1 MTIGV
6 TEFSMAVTRSPADSA
21 VNGLRAVDQG
31 QPDIIQMRNDHTD
44 YCAALAST
52 GAKIINLPPLDEFPD
67 AQFVEDTALCLPEGV
82 IFMAPG
88 AESRRGEVAC
98 MQKDIAHLFGEVHHI
113 DPPAFIE
120 GGDILVTG
128 REILVGLSD
137 RTNPAGISAL
147 GAIVSRWGYQLREV
161 KTPPGVLHFKTDCAL
176 LDDHVVLATSRL
188 ASSGCFDGYDV
199 ILTAEGEEA
208 AANCIRFNDLV
219 IMPAGFAATEA
230 RIKAAGFDLRT
241 VNNSECAKIDGGMSC
256 LSLRFNTPA

>member
-21 VNGLRAVDQG
+21 VNGLRAVDRG

-188 ASSGCFDGYDV
+188 ASSGCFDDYGV

-256 LSLRFNTPA
+256 LSLRFNMSA

>member
-6 TEFSMAVTRSPADSA
+6 TEFSMAVTRTPADSA
-21 VNGLRAVDQG
+21 VNGLRAVDLG
-31 QPDIIQMRNDHTD
+31 RPDITRMRDDHAD
-44 YCAALAST
+44 YCAALAGT
-52 GAKIINLPPLDEFPD
+52 GAEIITLPPLDEFPD

-88 AESRRGEVAC
+88 AEPRRGEVAC
-98 MQKDIAHLFGEVHHI
+98 MQQEIAHLFGEVHHI
-113 DPPAFIE
+113 HPPAFIE

-137 RTNPAGISAL
+137 RTNSAGIAAL
-147 GAIVSRWGYQLREV
+147 GAIVSPWGYHLREV

-176 LDDHVVLATSRL
+176 LDNQVVLATSRL

-199 ILTAEGEEA
+199 ILTAEGEDA

-219 IMPAGFAATEA
+219 IMPAGFAATQA
-230 RIKAAGFDLRT
+230 RIKAAGFNLRT

-256 LSLRFNTPA
+256 LSLRFNRPA

>member
-21 VNGLRAVDQG
+21 VNGLRAVDRG

-188 ASSGCFDGYDV
+188 ASSGCFDDYGV

>member
-1 MTIGV
+1 
-6 TEFSMAVTRSPADSA
+6 MAVTRMPADSA